1 MRSIFGDHRKRT
13 SSLLSMKQARTI
25 VEALEPIKTRG
36 ALETVRR
43 LVQRINEIMIN
54 AVKTGVIDADP
65 ALGVGIIVEKPK
77 KQKIPTLHLSNC
89 QN

>member
-1 MRSIFGDHRKRT
+1 
-13 SSLLSMKQARTI
+13 
-25 VEALEPIKTRG
+25 
-36 ALETVRR
+36 
-43 LVQRINEIMIN
+43 MIN